1 MAFIDE
7 LTIELKAG
15 RGGDGVVRW
24 RHEKG
29 KEFSGA
35 AGGDGGKGGDV
46 YIRAVRDIGLLARY
60 RHSPRFEAE
69 RGDPGAKNSMH
80 GKSGEDFV
88 LDLPVGSIVTHQEKQ
103 KTYTLLAEGQTI
115 QVLSGGN
122 GGYGNEHF
130 KASTNTKPMES
141 TPGKPGEDGTF
152 YVELELFADAGFV
165 GFPNAGKSSL
175 LNALTRAHAKVA
187 SYQFTTLEPNLGDM
201 EGFILADIPGL
212 IEGAAEGKGLGHT
225 FLRHIK
231 RTKATFHCISLEHED
246 CAAAYKAIRKELE
259 LYNTA
264 LVQKPEIVIF
274 TKTDVIEHAADVES
288 KMNEAMERINAL
300 SSEPPMAYLSVTVL
314 DDGRVKELKD
324 TLVKILRTLEK

>member
-69 RGDPGAKNSMH
+69 QGEPGAKNSMH
-80 GKSGEDFV
+80 GKSGEDFI
-88 LDLPVGSIVTHQEKQ
+88 LDLPVGSVVTHKEKQ
-103 KTYTLLAEGQTI
+103 KTYTLLVEGQTV

-141 TPGKPGEDGTF
+141 TPGKPGEEGTF

-231 RTKATFHCISLEHED
+231 RTKATLHCISLEAD
-246 CAAAYKAIRKELE
+246 DVAGAYAAIRKELG
-259 LYNTA
+259 LYNTV
-264 LVQKPEIVIF
+264 LVEKPEIVIF
-274 TKTDVIEHAADVES
+274 TKTDVVEGGEVL
-288 KMNEAMERINAL
+288 KAKIAQATHKINSL
-300 SSEPPMAYLSVTVL
+300 SARPPLAYFSVTVL
-314 DDGRVKELKD
+314 DDGNVKTFKD
-324 TLVKILRTLEK
+324 ELVKILRTLEK